1 MNSWRAPAAARAPQ
15 LRSFGGAALGSCR
28 PSPCSGGLRRMRC
41 EGGGR
46 ARLCRVQA
54 DDGDHGGRPR
64 VGGGLHALAAQLH
77 EPHAVLKAARAPP
90 GWAPCRRPRA
100 PARSAATARLC
111 RQGSRRSVL
120 PAVQRQ
126 RCSARNQT
134 LSRTLPATS
143 KRRCAPRR
151 RPLPDNGACTLQAN
165 PKALLQAARQ
175 GTRTHAWR
183 ARGTQQMPGPPPS
196 PAAHLIAPANVSA
209 VYSPR
214 LSPHATSAAA
224 TASCAARRRGLSCSA
239 CGGCQPSPVTARG
252 LRARPAGGRS
262 TSCSAPAR
270 AARGGVASNAAAAL
284 RPLQHS
290 QAGRK
295 GSWACCGQ
303 AQTRARPGSG
313 RTPRAAGAAGGIA
326 QRSAGAWARGEVGP
340 TGLGGG
346 VRASPSAARSCST
359 AARLAT

>member
-262 TSCSAPAR
+262 TSSGAPAR
-270 AARGGVASNAAAAL
+270 AARGGGCQQRSRGPAAASAQPGWPQGL
-284 RPLQHS
+284 MDLL
-290 QAGRK
+290 
-295 GSWACCGQ
+295 WE